1 MRRERQKVLETQ
13 KNKFMTATTT
23 KLKHEV
29 KDLSLAPIG
38 KQRIEW
44 AGREMPVLKQIRDR
58 FEKEK
63 PFAGIRLI
71 ACCHVTTETAHLAIA
86 LKAGG
91 ADAILIASNPLS
103 TQDDVAACLVA
114 DYGIPVFA
122 IKGEDNETYHRHVQT
137 ALDHRPNIIIDD
149 GSDVVATLIQERQ
162 HQIADLIGTTEE
174 TTTGIVRLRAM
185 HRDGVLTFP
194 AVNVNDADT
203 KHFFDN
209 RYGTGQ
215 STLDGVIRAT
225 NVLLAGKTVV
235 VAGYGWCGK
244 GTAMRARGL
253 GANIIVT
260 EIDPTKAIEAVMDG
274 FRVMPMAEAASVGDL
289 FITVTGNKHVIRG
302 EHFDVMKD
310 GAMVCNSGHFDIEID
325 LKALAQKAT
334 EVKQVRNFTQEY
346 RLPSGKSVVVLGEGR
361 LINLA
366 AAEGHP
372 SAVMD
377 MSFANQ
383 ALACE
388 YLVTNKGKLEPGLH
402 SIPVDVDKEIARL
415 KLQAMGISLDT
426 LTPDQIEYTN
436 SWTAGT

>member
-1 MRRERQKVLETQ
+1 
-13 KNKFMTATTT
+13 MTATLTQAPG
-23 KLKHEV
+23 EV
-29 KDLSLAPIG
+29 APSLQYDIKDISLAPQG

-58 FEKEK
+58 FAQEK
-63 PFAGIRLI
+63 PFAGIRLV

-91 ADAILIASNPLS
+91 ADAVLIASNPLS
-103 TQDDVAACLVA
+103 TQDDVAASLVA
-114 DYGIPVFA
+114 HEGIPVYA
-122 IKGEDNETYHRHVQT
+122 IKGEDNATYHRHVQT

-162 HQIADLIGTTEE
+162 HQLADLIGTTEE

-185 HRDGVLTFP
+185 FKDGVLTFP
-194 AVNVNDADT
+194 AMNVNDADT

-215 STLDGVIRAT
+215 STLDGIVRAT

-235 VAGYGWCGK
+235 VVGYGWCGK

-253 GANIIVT
+253 GSNVIVT
-260 EIDPTKAIEAVMDG
+260 EIDPIRAIEAVMDG
-274 FRVMPMAEAASVGDL
+274 FRVMPMDQATAHGDL
-289 FITVTGNKHVIRG
+289 YITVTGNKHVIRQ
-302 EHFDVMKD
+302 EHFESMKD
-310 GAMVCNSGHFDIEID
+310 GAMVCNSGHFDIELD
-325 LKALAQKAT
+325 LVALKAMAK
-334 EVKQVRNFTQEY
+334 EVRQVRNFTQEY
-346 RLPSGKSVVVLGEGR
+346 CLTNGKSVVVLGEGR

-388 YLVTNKGKLEPGLH
+388 YLVKNQGQLQPGLH
-402 SIPVDVDKEIARL
+402 SIPEAVDKEIAAL
-415 KLQAMGISLDT
+415 KLKAMGVAIDT
-426 LTPDQIEYTN
+426 LTAAQIEYMN
-436 SWTAGT
+436 SWTMGT

>member
-1 MRRERQKVLETQ
+1 
-13 KNKFMTATTT
+13 MTATAPR
-23 KLKHEV
+23 LKHEV
-29 KDLSLAPIG
+29 KDLALATLG
-38 KQRIEW
+38 RQRIEW

-58 FEKEK
+58 FAKEK
-63 PFAGIRLI
+63 PFEGVRLV
-71 ACCHVTTETAHLAIA
+71 ACSHVTTETANLAIA

-103 TQDDVAACLVA
+103 TQDDVAASLVV

-122 IKGEDNETYHRHVQT
+122 IKGEDNATYHRHVQI

-149 GSDVVATLIQERQ
+149 GCDVVATLVQQRQ
-162 HQIADLIGTTEE
+162 HQLADVIGTTEE

-185 HRDGVLTFP
+185 FRDGVLTFP

-203 KHFFDN
+203 KHLFDN

-225 NVLLAGKTVV
+225 NVLLAGKTLV

-244 GTAMRARGL
+244 GTAMRGRGL

-260 EIDPTKAIEAVMDG
+260 EIDPIKALEAAMDG
-274 FRVMPMAEAASVGDL
+274 FRVMTMADAAPLGDL

-310 GAMVCNSGHFDIEID
+310 GAMVCNSGHFDIELD
-325 LKALAQKAT
+325 LEALGKKASEIKT
-334 EVKQVRNFTQEY
+334 VRPFTQEY
-346 RLPSGKSVVVLGEGR
+346 RLQSGKSVIVLGEGR

-383 ALACE
+383 ALGCE
-388 YLVTNKGKLEPGLH
+388 YLVKGKGKLEAGIH
-402 SIPVDVDKEIARL
+402 SIPAEADKEIARI
-415 KLQAMGISLDT
+415 KLQAMGIGVDSLT
-426 LTPDQIEYTN
+426 EDQLSYIN
-436 SWTAGT
+436 SWTSGT

>member
-1 MRRERQKVLETQ
+1 
-13 KNKFMTATTT
+13 MTVSPVRP
-23 KLKHEV
+23 KELKHEV
-29 KDLSLAPIG
+29 KDLSLAPLG
-38 KQRIEW
+38 RQRIEW
-44 AGREMPVLKQIRDR
+44 AGREMPVLRQIQER
-58 FEKEK
+58 FATEK
-63 PFAGIRLI
+63 PLDGLRLV

-86 LKAGG
+86 LKNAG
-91 ADAILIASNPLS
+91 ADALLIASNPLS
-103 TQDDVAACLVA
+103 TQDDVAASLVV

-122 IKGEDNETYHRHVQT
+122 QKGEDNETYHRHVQI

-185 HRDGVLTFP
+185 YKDGVLTFP

-215 STLDGVIRAT
+215 STLDGIIRAT
-225 NVLLAGKTVV
+225 NILLAGKTIV

-244 GTAMRARGL
+244 GTALRARGM
-253 GANIIVT
+253 GGNVIVT
-260 EIDPTKAIEAVMDG
+260 EIDPVKAIEAVMDG
-274 FRVMPMAEAASVGDL
+274 FRVMPMSEAAPQGDI
-289 FITVTGNKHVIRG
+289 FITVTGNKHVIRA
-302 EHFDVMKD
+302 EHFEVMKD
-310 GAMVCNSGHFDIEID
+310 GAIVCNSGHFDIEID
-325 LKALAQKAT
+325 LKSLGAQAT
-334 EVKQVRNFTQEY
+334 EVKDVRNFTQQY
-346 RLPSGKSVVVLGEGR
+346 RLQNGKSVIVLGEGR

-388 YLVTNKGKLEPGLH
+388 YLAKNKGKLQPGLH
-402 SIPVDVDKEIARL
+402 SIPVEVDQEIARL
-415 KLQAMGISLDT
+415 KLQAMGVEIDT
-426 LTPDQIEYTN
+426 LTPEQVEYIN
-436 SWTAGT
+436 SWTSGT